1 LRQSSYALFD
11 DGLYI
16 LSELIGNDPASC
28 INQSLWNPEPA
39 ALLIRLVLAHT
50 NGLARLR
57 KMPPGLGDSVISA
70 NLDLTRALGEHIE
83 DAEEGALLFRFD
95 TT

>member
-1 LRQSSYALFD
+1 MTLHLASIRAF
-11 DGLYI
+11 GT
-16 LSELIGNDPASC
+16 LSLLP
-28 INQSLWNPEPA
+28 
-39 ALLIRLVLAHT
+39 LLIRLVLAHT
-50 NGLARLR
+50 NCLARRLR

-83 DAEEGALLFRFD
+83 DAEEGALLFCLD